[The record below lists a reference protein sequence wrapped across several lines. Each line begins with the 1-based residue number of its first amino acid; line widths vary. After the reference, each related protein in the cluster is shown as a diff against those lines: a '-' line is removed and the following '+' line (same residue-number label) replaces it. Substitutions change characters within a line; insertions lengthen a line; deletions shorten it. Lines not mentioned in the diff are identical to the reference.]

1 MTILEF
7 VLAKMLTSKI
17 VHKYLSNVLVKF
29 ENLLTPNFGLI
40 FFTLHVQILLIIL
53 PTSFLSVI
61 SPFDLLFRWLV
72 VDEHGNF
79 ASECLHWEGFP
90 SILWDVMRDA
100 GYPSPQ
106 SWCCALPYAHD
117 PRAAPVFR
125 PLEITGDRGD
135 WAPPCGFGG
144 ACRNASAHEV
154 LLRQ

>member
-90 SILWDVMRDA
+90 SILWTFWAQLAMSIPAV
-100 GYPSPQ
+100 
-106 SWCCALPYAHD
+106 
-117 PRAAPVFR
+117 
-125 PLEITGDRGD
+125 RG
-135 WAPPCGFGG
+135 P
-144 ACRNASAHEV
+144 
-154 LLRQ
+154 